1 MQSPSASSSQKPN
14 ADADGSDRPKENGLQ
29 DAVLSRNE
37 GDPTGACVKVGAR
50 RDLRSGGILGGPFD
64 TARAEWGNNQPDTA
78 TTSLRLYWV
87 PLHAEKM
94 PGVHVTAVHAKSGT
108 TVKVFKDSAAEA
120 AEWSYYDT
128 NIRLPKAGTW
138 RLNVSAGPDQG
149 CFELSLGA

>member
-1 MQSPSASSSQKPN
+1 MSSPPKSNGDTDASA
-14 ADADGSDRPKENGLQ
+14 RPREGGLQ
-29 DAVLSRNE
+29 DAVLSRTE
-37 GDPTGACVKVGAR
+37 GDPTGACVKVGVR

-64 TARAEWGNNQPDTA
+64 TARADWSNNQPDTA

-94 PGVHVTAVHAKSGT
+94 PGVDVTAVHAKSGT

-138 RLNVSAGPDQG
+138 RLNVSAGPDKG
-149 CFELSLGA
+149 CFEVSLGA